1 MDINERKVQI
11 AQQIL
16 SIREPDVI
24 REIDRFLNS
33 LDYEWDDRFYERKRF
48 YDDGKPKDKKEEKPG
63 LINEARRKIK
73 GKLGFM
79 K

>member
-1 MDINERKVQI
+1 MDINAKKVEIIRQI
-11 AQQIL
+11 SMIQ
-16 SIREPDVI
+16 EPDI
-24 REIDRFLNS
+24 INEIDRFLGN
-33 LDYEWDDRFYERKRF
+33 LDIDLEDSYYKRKRF
-48 YDDGKPKDKKEEKPG
+48 YEDGTAVDQKEEKPG